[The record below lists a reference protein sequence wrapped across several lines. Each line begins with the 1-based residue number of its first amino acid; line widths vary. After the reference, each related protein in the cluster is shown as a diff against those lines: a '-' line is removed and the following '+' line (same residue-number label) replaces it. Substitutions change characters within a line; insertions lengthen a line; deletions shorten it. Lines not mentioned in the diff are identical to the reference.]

1 MNWQSQLPGMK
12 RAERILRSPHPRVL
26 RKGNPLCTLSYP
38 IQNQGEMPRG
48 FSLLEETA
56 AWQKEKKPGWEPGYL
71 GPCSSF
77 ATACVGWPLSSG
89 PHGPVHTARWPE
101 SPATLFSP
109 HWMVSKPAWGSPA
122 AQRPAAAPLRVSTF
136 QELISLP
143 ALAAC
148 WTVGLSTLCLPCPR
162 ASLKLVMRFSRLRHL
177 ALGASS
183 SHSSLPQSG
192 TTPAPSPRMYSGS
205 SSSWGLYPAGT
216 HRPLGW
222 WPQIEA

>member
-1 MNWQSQLPGMK
+1 M
-12 RAERILRSPHPRVL
+12 AEPASRDEESREGLRSPHPRVL
-26 RKGNPLCTLSYP
+26 RKGNPRCTLSYP

-48 FSLLEETA
+48 FSLLDETT
-56 AWQKEKKPGWEPGYL
+56 AWQKEKEPGWEPGYL

-89 PHGPVHTARWPE
+89 PHSPVHTARWPE

-109 HWMVSKPAWGSPA
+109 LWMVPKPAWGSPA

-148 WTVGLSTLCLPCPR
+148 WTVGLSALCLPCPR

-183 SHSSLPQSG
+183 SHSSLPQSE
-192 TTPAPSPRMYSGS
+192 TTPAPSPNCTVVAAAAGVSILL
-205 SSSWGLYPAGT
+205 GLTDLWDGG
-216 HRPLGW
+216 HR
-222 WPQIEA
+222 

>member
-109 HWMVSKPAWGSPA
+109 LWMVSKPAWGSPA

-136 QELISLP
+136 QELISACTGRLLDRRPLSTLP
-143 ALAAC
+143 ALSPGQPQARDAIFQAEASRP
-148 WTVGLSTLCLPCPR
+148 WSLQFSLFPATVWNNPCPQPKNVQR
-162 ASLKLVMRFSRLRHL
+162 
-177 ALGASS
+177 
-183 SHSSLPQSG
+183 
-192 TTPAPSPRMYSGS
+192 
-205 SSSWGLYPAGT
+205 
-216 HRPLGW
+216 
-222 WPQIEA
+222 